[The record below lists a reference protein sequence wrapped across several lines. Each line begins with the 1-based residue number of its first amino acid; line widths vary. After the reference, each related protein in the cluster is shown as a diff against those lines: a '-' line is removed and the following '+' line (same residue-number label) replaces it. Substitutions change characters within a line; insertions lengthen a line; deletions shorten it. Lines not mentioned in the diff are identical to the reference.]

1 MHLIKHANHILSY
14 MIESSG
20 NLAIIKSTIHNCAFK
35 VSHGYIERGHR
46 TKITSSGIHTWPKLN
61 INKDLLNI
69 PWSPKNIT
77 LQQIITY
84 LTKWLPILGF
94 YSSITHYAAY
104 SRV

>member
-1 MHLIKHANHILSY
+1 

-20 NLAIIKSTIHNCAFK
+20 NLATIKATIHNCAFN

-46 TKITSSGIHTWPKLN
+46 TKITSIGIHTWPKLH
-61 INKDLLNI
+61 INKDLLNKL
-69 PWSPKNIT
+69 WSPKKIT

-84 LTKWLPILGF
+84 LTKSLPILKF
-94 YSSITHYAAY
+94 YPSIAHYVAY